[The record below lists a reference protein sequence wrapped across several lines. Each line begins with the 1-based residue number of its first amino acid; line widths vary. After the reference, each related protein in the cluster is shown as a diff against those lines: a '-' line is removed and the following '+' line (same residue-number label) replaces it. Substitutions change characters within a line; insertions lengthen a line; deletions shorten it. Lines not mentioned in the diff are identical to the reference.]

1 MLPTQLPAPG
11 QRSSTAPLHGSSDAP
26 LLAALAAR
34 ARPLLVLTENAWQAQ
49 RLLQEIPFF
58 APQLRIHLLPDWE
71 TLPWDHFSP
80 HQDLVSERLAT
91 LCQIARGDFDIALV
105 PVTTALY
112 RFAPVEYIT
121 ANTFYFRQGAKLGPD
136 ALRLQLTLAGYN
148 AVTQV
153 VAPGEYS
160 FRGGLIDLYP
170 MGSPMPYR
178 IDLFDDV
185 IDSIRSF
192 DIDSQRSIMKVPEV
206 RLLPAREFPMD
217 ETARTAFRQRFR
229 ERFEGD
235 PSRSQVYKDV
245 SKGIPTAGIEYFLPL
260 FFDKTALLTDYL
272 PQNTTLCLRPGI
284 NEAIDEFWADTRGR
298 HAMVRGD
305 LANPVLPPQEL
316 FLTEDAFFG
325 AIKGF
330 ARVDLAVV
338 TAAVADA
345 PSENDKNI
353 NKNNNL
359 QKPHSI
365 PSPALGRDKGTLEAT
380 QRVGVRVGEYGLPS
394 PLPSPRDMRGEGEK
408 QQVATAPLPP
418 LNVERRADDPL
429 HRLRTFSETFS
440 GRVLTLAETL
450 GRRETML
457 EYFREYGL
465 KPEQAAD
472 WHAFNTADA
481 RFMLGVAPLQA
492 GYIDVAANVAVIT
505 ENELY
510 ASQVRQRAA
519 RDAKRTSPEGMLR
532 DLSEVK
538 VGDPVVHEQHGIGRY
553 LGLQTM
559 DLGEGPTEFLTLE
572 YANDAKLYV
581 PVSSLH
587 LISRYSGAAADQAPL
602 HQLGSGQWD
611 KAKRKAAKQVRDT
624 AAELLALYAQ
634 RAAREGYAFKLKPH
648 DYEAFA
654 EGFPF
659 EETADQAA
667 AIKATIEDLKSS
679 KPMDRLVCGDVGF
692 GKTEVALRAAFVAVA
707 DGKQVAV
714 LVPTTLLAE
723 QHFNTF
729 SDRFAD
735 WPVKVAELS
744 RFRSAKETADALKG
758 LAEGRIDIA
767 VGTHKLVSKDVKFKN
782 LGLVIIDE
790 EHRFGVRQKE
800 QLKALRAEV
809 DVLTLTAT
817 PIPRT
822 LAMSLEGLRD
832 FSVIATAPQ
841 RRLAIKTFVSRYA
854 KSLIREAV
862 LRELKRGGQVYF
874 LHNDI
879 DTIRN
884 VEEELTRL
892 LPEARVRIAHGQMRE
907 RELELAMRDFYQGRF
922 NVLLCTTI
930 IETGIDIPTANTIII
945 NRADRFGLAQLH
957 QLRGRVGRSHH
968 QAYAYLLLPDEG
980 NITPAAKKRLE
991 AIQAMEELG
1000 SGFFLA
1006 MHDLE
1011 IRGAGE
1017 VLGDSQSG
1025 EMQEV
1030 GFNLY
1035 CAMLDAAVKSLKAG
1049 REPDLEA
1056 PLGVTTE
1063 INLHAPALLPEDY
1076 CHDVHE
1082 RLVLYKRLANCD
1094 GEDQLQLLQEEL
1106 IDRFGELPE
1115 ATRTLLDCHRLRLL
1129 GKPLGIA
1136 RIDASDAVINLQFV
1150 PNPPIEPIRII
1161 SLIQKKKNYKL
1172 AGQDRLRVETTTP
1185 DLKSRVTEIRRIFAE
1200 LG

>member
-1 MLPTQLPAPG
+1 MLPTELPAPG

-91 LCQIARGDFDIALV
+91 LCQIARSDFDIALV

-170 MGSPMPYR
+170 MGSPLPYR

-217 ETARTAFRQRFR
+217 EAARTAFRQRFR

-272 PQNTTLCLRPGI
+272 PQDTTVCLRPGI
-284 NEAIDEFWADTRGR
+284 TEAIDEFWADTRGR

-330 ARVDLAVV
+330 ARIDLATV
-338 TAAVADA
+338 TTAVAGA
-345 PSENDKNI
+345 PPEAAENT
-353 NKNNNL
+353 NKNNIL
-359 QKPHSI
+359 QT
-365 PSPALGRDKGTLEAT
+365 PS
-380 QRVGVRVGEYGLPS
+380 
-394 PLPSPRDMRGEGEK
+394 
-408 QQVATAPLPP
+408 TAPLPP
-418 LNVERRADDPL
+418 LHVERRADDPL
-429 HRLRTFSETFS
+429 HRLRAFSESFP
-440 GRVLTLAETL
+440 GRVLALAETL

-465 KPEQAAD
+465 KPAQAAD
-472 WHAFNTADA
+472 WAAFTAADA
-481 RFMLGVAPLQA
+481 PFMLGVAPLQA
-492 GYIDVAANVAVIT
+492 GYIDTAAKIAVIT

-510 ASQVRQRAA
+510 ASQVRQRAV

-572 YANDAKLYV
+572 YASEAKLYV

-611 KAKRKAAKQVRDT
+611 KAKRKAARQVRDT

-667 AIKATIEDLKSS
+667 AINATIEDLKSS

-767 VGTHKLVSKDVKFKN
+767 VGTHKLVSRDVKFKN

-841 RRLAIKTFVSRYA
+841 RRLAIKTFVARYA

-879 DTIRN
+879 DTIRG

-907 RELELAMRDFYQGRF
+907 RDLELAMRDFYQGRF

-1035 CAMLDAAVKSLKAG
+1035 CTMLDAAVKSLKEG
-1049 REPDLEA
+1049 KEPNLDA

-1094 GEDQLQLLQEEL
+1094 NEDQLQLLQEEL

-1115 ATRTLLDCHRLRLL
+1115 PTRTLLDCHRLRLL

-1150 PNPPIEPIRII
+1150 PNPPIEPIKII
-1161 SLIQKKKNYKL
+1161 SLIQKKKHYKL
-1172 AGQDRLRVETTTP
+1172 AGQDRLRVETATP
-1185 DLKSRVTEIRRIFAE
+1185 DLKSRVTEIRRLFAE

>member
-1 MLPTQLPAPG
+1 MLPNELPVPG
-11 QRSSTAPLHGSSDAP
+11 QRTSTAPLHGSSDAP
-26 LLAALAAR
+26 ALAALAAR
-34 ARPLLVLTENAWQAQ
+34 ARPLLVLTESAWQAQ

-58 APQLRIHLLPDWE
+58 APQLRVHLLPDWE

-80 HQDLVSERLAT
+80 HHDLVSERLAT

-112 RFAPVEYIT
+112 RFAPVDYIT
-121 ANTFYFRQGAKLGPD
+121 ANTFYFCQGSTLGGD

-170 MGSPMPYR
+170 MGSPLPYR

-206 RLLPAREFPMD
+206 RLLPAREFPLD
-217 ETARTAFRQRFR
+217 EAARTAFRQRFR

-260 FFDKTALLTDYL
+260 FFDRTALLTDYL
-272 PQNTTLCLRPGI
+272 PKDTTVCLRPGI
-284 NEAIDEFWADTRGR
+284 TEAIDEFWADTRGR

-325 AIKGF
+325 AIKPF
-330 ARVDLAVV
+330 ARVDLAVM
-338 TAAVADA
+338 TTAVAGSPA
-345 PSENDKNI
+345 EISENT
-353 NKNNNL
+353 NKNKHLNRSSE
-359 QKPHSI
+359 QK
-365 PSPALGRDKGTLEAT
+365 TLEA
-380 QRVGVRVGEYGLPS
+380 GGLPT
-394 PLPSPRDMRGEGEK
+394 PQPSPRLRGDGVEPEE
-408 QQVATAPLPP
+408 ATAPLPP

-429 HRLRTFSETFS
+429 HRMRAFSETFP
-440 GRVLTLAETL
+440 GRVLVLAETL

-465 KPEQAAD
+465 NCAQATD
-472 WHAFNTADA
+472 WAAFNADDA

-492 GYIDVAANVAVIT
+492 GWIDTAAKIAVVT

-510 ASQVRQRAA
+510 ASQVRQRAV

-538 VGDPVVHEQHGIGRY
+538 IGDPVVHEQHGIGRY

-572 YANDAKLYV
+572 YANEAKLYV

-634 RAAREGYAFKLKPH
+634 RAAREGYAFNLKPH

-659 EETADQAA
+659 EETPDQAT
-667 AIKATIEDLKSS
+667 AINATIEDLKSS

-744 RFRSAKETADALKG
+744 RFRTAKETTEALKG

-767 VGTHKLVSKDVKFKN
+767 VGTHKLVSKDVKFQN

-841 RRLAIKTFVSRYA
+841 RRLAIKTFVARYA

-862 LRELKRGGQVYF
+862 LRELKRGGQIYF

-907 RELELAMRDFYQGRF
+907 RDLELAMRDFYQGRF

-980 NITPAAKKRLE
+980 NITAGAKKRLE

-1025 EMQEV
+1025 EMQEI

-1035 CAMLDAAVKSLKAG
+1035 CAMLDAAVRSLKEG
-1049 REPDLEA
+1049 KEPNLDA

-1063 INLHAPALLPEDY
+1063 INLHAPALLPDDY

-1094 GEDQLQLLQEEL
+1094 SEEQLQFLQEEL
-1106 IDRFGELPE
+1106 IDRFGELPD

-1161 SLIQKKKNYKL
+1161 QLIQKKKNYKL
-1172 AGQDRLRVETTTP
+1172 AGQDRLRIETATP
-1185 DLKSRVTEIRRIFAE
+1185 DLKSRVTEIRRVFAE

>member
-1 MLPTQLPAPG
+1 MLPNELPVPG
-11 QRSSTAPLHGSSDAP
+11 QRTSTAPLHGSSDAP
-26 LLAALAAR
+26 ALAALAAR
-34 ARPLLVLTENAWQAQ
+34 ARPLLVLTESAWQAQ

-58 APQLRIHLLPDWE
+58 APQLRVHLLPDWE

-80 HQDLVSERLAT
+80 HHDLVSERLAT

-112 RFAPVEYIT
+112 RFAPVDYIT
-121 ANTFYFRQGAKLGPD
+121 ANTFYFRQGSTLGGD

-170 MGSPMPYR
+170 MGSPLPYR

-206 RLLPAREFPMD
+206 RLLPAREFPLD
-217 ETARTAFRQRFR
+217 EAARTAFRQRFR

-260 FFDKTALLTDYL
+260 FFDRTALLTDYL
-272 PQNTTLCLRPGI
+272 PKDTTVCLRPGI
-284 NEAIDEFWADTRGR
+284 TEAIDEFWADTRGR

-325 AIKGF
+325 AIKPF

-338 TAAVADA
+338 TTAVAGA
-345 PSENDKNI
+345 PPEEVKNN
-353 NKNNNL
+353 NKNNEL
-359 QKPHSI
+359 K
-365 PSPALGRDKGTLEAT
+365 T
-380 QRVGVRVGEYGLPS
+380 Y
-394 PLPSPRDMRGEGEK
+394 
-408 QQVATAPLPP
+408 ATAPLPP

-429 HRLRTFSETFS
+429 HRMRAFSETFP
-440 GRVLTLAETL
+440 GRVLVLAETL

-465 KPEQAAD
+465 HCAQAAD
-472 WHAFNTADA
+472 WAAFNADDA

-492 GYIDVAANVAVIT
+492 GWIDTAAKIAVVT

-510 ASQVRQRAA
+510 ASQVRQRAV

-538 VGDPVVHEQHGIGRY
+538 IGDPVVHEQHGIGRY

-572 YANDAKLYV
+572 YANEAKLYV

-634 RAAREGYAFKLKPH
+634 RAAREGYAFNLKPH

-659 EETADQAA
+659 EETPDQAT
-667 AIKATIEDLKSS
+667 AINATIEDLKSS

-744 RFRSAKETADALKG
+744 RFRTAKETTEALKG

-767 VGTHKLVSKDVKFKN
+767 VGTHKLVSKDVKFQN

-841 RRLAIKTFVSRYA
+841 RRLAIKTFVARYA

-862 LRELKRGGQVYF
+862 LRELKRGGQIYF

-907 RELELAMRDFYQGRF
+907 RDLELAMRDFYQGRF

-980 NITPAAKKRLE
+980 NITAGAKKRLE

-1025 EMQEV
+1025 EMQEI

-1035 CAMLDAAVKSLKAG
+1035 CAMLDAAVRSLKEG
-1049 REPDLEA
+1049 KEPNLDA

-1063 INLHAPALLPEDY
+1063 INLHAPALLPDDY

-1094 GEDQLQLLQEEL
+1094 SEEQLQFLQEEL
-1106 IDRFGELPE
+1106 IDRFGELPD

-1161 SLIQKKKNYKL
+1161 QLIQKKKNYKL
-1172 AGQDRLRVETTTP
+1172 AGQDRLRIETATP
-1185 DLKSRVTEIRRIFAE
+1185 DLKSRVTEIRRLFAE

>member
-1 MLPTQLPAPG
+1 MLPLQLPAPG
-11 QRSSTAPLHGSSDAP
+11 QRASTALLQGSSDAP
-26 LLAALAAR
+26 ALAALAAR
-34 ARPLLVLTENAWQAQ
+34 ARPLLVITESAWQAQ

-58 APQLRIHLLPDWE
+58 APQLRVHLLPDWE
-71 TLPWDHFSP
+71 TLPYDQFSP
-80 HQDLVSERLAT
+80 HHDLVSERLAT
-91 LCQIARGDFDIALV
+91 LCQMVRGDFDIALV

-112 RFAPVEYIT
+112 RMAPVDYIT
-121 ANTFYFRQGAKLGPD
+121 ANTFYFRQGAKLGAD
-136 ALRLQLTLAGYN
+136 ALRHQLVLAGYN
-148 AVTQV
+148 HVTQV

-170 MGSPMPYR
+170 MGSPLPYR
-178 IDLFDDV
+178 IDLFDEV

-206 RLLPAREFPMD
+206 RLLPAREFPLD
-217 ETARTAFRQRFR
+217 EDAQKYFRQRFR

-235 PSRSQVYKDV
+235 PSRSKVYKDI

-260 FFDKTALLTDYL
+260 FFDSTALVTDYL
-272 PQNTTLCLRPGI
+272 PPKTTLCLRPGVA
-284 NEAIDEFWADTRGR
+284 EAIDEFWADTRGR

-325 AIKGF
+325 ALKPFPRIDI
-330 ARVDLAVV
+330 AAA
-338 TAAVADA
+338 TAAMAGSPA
-345 PSENDKNI
+345 ESAENI
-353 NKNNNL
+353 NKINNL
-359 QKPHSI
+359 YDIS
-365 PSPALGRDKGTLEAT
+365 
-380 QRVGVRVGEYGLPS
+380 
-394 PLPSPRDMRGEGEK
+394 
-408 QQVATAPLPP
+408 ATASLPP

-429 HRLRTFSETFS
+429 HRLRDFVKNFD
-440 GRVLTLAETL
+440 GRVLVLAESL

-457 EYFREYGL
+457 EYFAEYDL
-465 KPEQAAD
+465 KPAQAAD
-472 WHAFNTADA
+472 YAQFNAGDA
-481 RFMLGVAPLQA
+481 RFVLSVAPLQT
-492 GYIDVAANVAVIT
+492 GYIDTAARIAVIT

-510 ASQVRQRAA
+510 AAQVRQRAA
-519 RDAKRTSPEGMLR
+519 RDAKRTAPENMLR

-538 VGDPVVHEQHGIGRY
+538 VGDPVVHETHGIGRY
-553 LGLQTM
+553 VGLQTL
-559 DLGEGPTEFLTLE
+559 DLGEGTTEFLTLE
-572 YANDAKLYV
+572 YANNDKLYV
-581 PVSSLH
+581 PVSGLH

-611 KAKRKAAKQVRDT
+611 KAKKKAAAQVRDT

-634 RAAREGYAFKLKPH
+634 RAAREGYAFNLKAH

-659 EETADQAA
+659 EETPDQAA
-667 AIKATIEDLKSS
+667 AITATLEDLKSS

-735 WPVKVAELS
+735 WPVKIAEFS
-744 RFRSAKETADALKG
+744 RFRSTSETNDALAG
-758 LAEGRIDIA
+758 IAAGRVDIA
-767 VGTHKLVSKDVKFKN
+767 IGTHKLIGKDIHFKN

-790 EHRFGVRQKE
+790 EHRFGVHQKE
-800 QLKALRAEV
+800 RLKALRAEV

-841 RRLAIKTFVSRYA
+841 RRLAIKTFVARYA

-884 VEEELTRL
+884 IEEELVRL

-907 RELELAMRDFYQGRF
+907 RDLELAMRDFYQGRF

-980 NITPAAKKRLE
+980 NITTSAKKRLE
-991 AIQAMEELG
+991 AIQSMEELG

-1025 EMQEV
+1025 EMQEI

-1035 CAMLDAAVKSLKAG
+1035 CAMLDTAVKALKAG
-1049 REPDLEA
+1049 KEPDLNA

-1063 INLHAPALLPEDY
+1063 IKLHAPALLPDAY
-1076 CHDVHE
+1076 CSDVHE
-1082 RLVLYKRLANCD
+1082 RLVLYKRLANCSSD
-1094 GEDQLQLLQEEL
+1094 DQLQLLQEEL
-1106 IDRFGELPE
+1106 IDRFGDLPDP
-1115 ATRTLLDCHRLRLL
+1115 TRILIDSHRLRIH

-1136 RIDASDAVINLQFV
+1136 RIDASDNAIQLQFV
-1150 PNPPIEPIRII
+1150 PNPPIDPMKII
-1161 SLIQKKKNYKL
+1161 KLIQTRRNYKL
-1172 AGQDRLRVETTTP
+1172 AGPDRLRIDIKIP
-1185 DLKSRVTEIRRIFAE
+1185 DLKARVAEIRKVFAE

>member
-1 MLPTQLPAPG
+1 MLPLQLPAPG
-11 QRSSTAPLHGSSDAP
+11 QRASTALLQGSSDAP
-26 LLAALAAR
+26 ALAALAAQ
-34 ARPLLVLTENAWQAQ
+34 ARPLLVITESAWQAQ

-58 APQLRIHLLPDWE
+58 APQLRVHLLPDWE
-71 TLPWDHFSP
+71 TLPYDQFSP
-80 HQDLVSERLAT
+80 HHDLVSERLAT
-91 LCQIARGDFDIALV
+91 LCQMVRGDFDIALV

-112 RFAPVEYIT
+112 RMAPVDYIT
-121 ANTFYFRQGAKLGPD
+121 ANTFYFRQGAKLGAD
-136 ALRLQLTLAGYN
+136 ALRHQLVLAGYN
-148 AVTQV
+148 HVTQV

-170 MGSPMPYR
+170 MGSPLPYR
-178 IDLFDDV
+178 IDLFDEV

-192 DIDSQRSIMKVPEV
+192 DIDSQRSIIKVPEV
-206 RLLPAREFPMD
+206 RLLPAREFPLD
-217 ETARTAFRQRFR
+217 EDAQKYFRQRFR

-235 PSRSQVYKDV
+235 PSRSKVYKDI

-260 FFDKTALLTDYL
+260 FFQDTALVTNYL
-272 PQNTTLCLRPGI
+272 PKNTTLCLRPGVS
-284 NEAIDEFWADTRGR
+284 EAIDEFWADTRGR

-316 FLTEDAFFG
+316 FLTEDAFYG
-325 AIKGF
+325 AIKAF
-330 ARVDLAVV
+330 PRIDIAAAT
-338 TAAVADA
+338 TAMAGSPAESA
-345 PSENDKNI
+345 ENI
-353 NKNNNL
+353 NKINNL
-359 QKPHSI
+359 YDIS
-365 PSPALGRDKGTLEAT
+365 
-380 QRVGVRVGEYGLPS
+380 
-394 PLPSPRDMRGEGEK
+394 
-408 QQVATAPLPP
+408 ATASLPP

-429 HRLRTFSETFS
+429 HRLRDFVNSFD
-440 GRVLTLAETL
+440 GRVLVLAESL

-457 EYFREYGL
+457 EYFAEYDL
-465 KPEQAAD
+465 KPAQAAD
-472 WHAFNTADA
+472 YAQFNAGDA
-481 RFMLGVAPLQA
+481 HFVLSVAPLQT
-492 GYIDVAANVAVIT
+492 GYIDTAARVAVIT

-510 ASQVRQRAA
+510 AAQVRQRAA
-519 RDAKRTSPEGMLR
+519 RDAKRTAPENMLR

-538 VGDPVVHEQHGIGRY
+538 IGDPVVHETHGIGRY
-553 LGLQTM
+553 VGLQTL
-559 DLGEGPTEFLTLE
+559 DLGEGTTEFLTLE
-572 YANDAKLYV
+572 YANADKLYV
-581 PVSSLH
+581 PVSGLH

-611 KAKRKAAKQVRDT
+611 KAKKKAAAQVRDT

-634 RAAREGYAFKLKPH
+634 RAAREGYAFNLKPH

-659 EETADQAA
+659 EETPDQAA
-667 AIKATIEDLKSS
+667 AITATLEDLKSS

-692 GKTEVALRAAFVAVA
+692 GKTEVALRAAFIAVA

-735 WPVKVAELS
+735 WPVKIAEFS
-744 RFRSAKETADALKG
+744 RFRSTSETNDALAG
-758 LAEGRIDIA
+758 IAAGRVDIA
-767 VGTHKLVSKDVKFKN
+767 IGTHKLIGKDIHFKN

-790 EHRFGVRQKE
+790 EHRFGVHQKE
-800 QLKALRAEV
+800 RLKALRAEV

-841 RRLAIKTFVSRYA
+841 RRLAIKTFVARHA

-884 VEEELTRL
+884 VEEELVQL
-892 LPEARVRIAHGQMRE
+892 LPEARIRIAHGQMRE
-907 RELELAMRDFYQGRF
+907 RDLELAMRDFYQGRF
-922 NVLLCTTI
+922 HVLLCPTI

-980 NITPAAKKRLE
+980 NITTSAKKRLE
-991 AIQAMEELG
+991 AIQSMEELG

-1025 EMQEV
+1025 EMQEI

-1035 CAMLDAAVKSLKAG
+1035 CAMLDTAVKALKAG
-1049 REPDLEA
+1049 KEPDLNA

-1063 INLHAPALLPEDY
+1063 IKLHAPALLPDAY
-1076 CHDVHE
+1076 CSDVHE
-1082 RLVLYKRLANCD
+1082 RLVLYKRLANCGTD
-1094 GEDQLQLLQEEL
+1094 EQLQLLQEEL
-1106 IDRFGELPE
+1106 IDRFGDLPDP
-1115 ATRTLLDCHRLRLL
+1115 TRILIDSHRLRIH

-1136 RIDASDAVINLQFV
+1136 RIDASDNAIQLQFV
-1150 PNPPIEPIRII
+1150 PNPPIDPMKII
-1161 SLIQKKKNYKL
+1161 KLIQTRRNYKL
-1172 AGQDRLRVETTTP
+1172 AGPDRLRIDIKIS
-1185 DLKSRVTEIRRIFAE
+1185 DLKARVAEIRKVFAE

>member
-1 MLPTQLPAPG
+1 MLPNELPAPG

-26 LLAALAAR
+26 ALAALAGR

-71 TLPWDHFSP
+71 TLPYDHFSP
-80 HQDLVSERLAT
+80 HHDLVSERLAT

-121 ANTFYFRQGAKLGPD
+121 ANTFYFRQGAKLGAD

-170 MGSPMPYR
+170 MGSPLPYR
-178 IDLFDDV
+178 IDLFDEV

-217 ETARTAFRQRFR
+217 EAARTAFRQRFR

-260 FFDKTALLTDYL
+260 FFDNTALLTNYL
-272 PQNTTLCLRPGI
+272 PQDTTLCLRPGI
-284 NEAIDEFWADTRGR
+284 TEAIDEFWADTRGR

-325 AIKGF
+325 AIKPF

-338 TAAVADA
+338 TTAVAGSPA
-345 PSENDKNI
+345 EISENI
-353 NKNNNL
+353 NKNKYL
-359 QKPHSI
+359 EEPTKQKTLDAGGS
-365 PSPALGRDKGTLEAT
+365 PSP
-380 QRVGVRVGEYGLPS
+380 Q
-394 PLPSPRDMRGEGEK
+394 PSPRSRGEGVNVEA
-408 QQVATAPLPP
+408 ATAPLPP
-418 LNVERRADDPL
+418 LHVERRADDPL
-429 HRLRTFSETFS
+429 HRLRAFSESFP
-440 GRVLTLAETL
+440 GRVLALAETL

-457 EYFREYGL
+457 EYFREYWL
-465 KPEQAAD
+465 KPAQAAD
-472 WHAFNTADA
+472 WAAFNTADA
-481 RFMLGVAPLQA
+481 PFMLGVAPLQA
-492 GYIDVAANVAVIT
+492 GYIDVAANLAVIT

-510 ASQVRQRAA
+510 SSQVRQRAV

-572 YANDAKLYV
+572 YADDAKLYV

-659 EETADQAA
+659 EETADQAT
-667 AIKATIEDLKSS
+667 AINATIEDLKSS

-744 RFRSAKETADALKG
+744 RFRTTKETTEALNG

-841 RRLAIKTFVSRYA
+841 RRLAIKTFVARYA

-980 NITPAAKKRLE
+980 NITAGAKKRLE

-1035 CAMLDAAVKSLKAG
+1035 CTMLDAAVKSLKAG
-1049 REPDLEA
+1049 KEPDLEA

-1063 INLHAPALLPEDY
+1063 INLHAPALLPADY

-1094 GEDQLQLLQEEL
+1094 SDEQLQLLQEEL
-1106 IDRFGELPE
+1106 IDRFGELPD
-1115 ATRTLLDCHRLRLL
+1115 ATRTLLECHRLRLL

-1150 PNPPIEPIRII
+1150 PNPPIEPIKII
-1161 SLIQKKKNYKL
+1161 TLIQKKKNYKL
-1172 AGQDRLRVETTTP
+1172 AGQDRLRIETATP

>member
-1 MLPTQLPAPG
+1 MLLPLQLPAPG
-11 QRSSTAPLHGSSDAP
+11 QRASTALLQGSSDAP
-26 LLAALAAR
+26 ALAALAAR
-34 ARPLLVLTENAWQAQ
+34 ARPLLVLTESAWQAQ

-58 APQLRIHLLPDWE
+58 APQLRVHLLPDWE
-71 TLPWDHFSP
+71 TLPYDHFSP
-80 HQDLVSERLAT
+80 HHDLVSERLAT
-91 LCQIARGDFDIALV
+91 LCQIARGEFDIALV

-112 RFAPVEYIT
+112 RMAPVDFIT
-121 ANTFYFRQGAKLGPD
+121 ANTFYFRKGEKLGAE

-148 AVTQV
+148 HVTQV

-170 MGSPMPYR
+170 MGSPLPYR
-178 IDLFDDV
+178 IDLFDEV

-192 DIDSQRSIMKVPEV
+192 DVDSQRSIMKVPEV

-217 ETARTAFRQRFR
+217 KEAQTQFRQRFR

-235 PSRSQVYKDV
+235 PSRSRVYKDV

-260 FFDKTALLTDYL
+260 FFERTALITDYL
-272 PQNTTLCLRPGI
+272 PQDTTVCLRPGVT
-284 NEAIDEFWADTRGR
+284 EAIDEFWADTRGR

-325 AIKGF
+325 AIKPF
-330 ARVDLAVV
+330 ARIDLAAAIAVV
-338 TAAVADA
+338 AGSPAEAA
-345 PSENDKNI
+345 ENT

-359 QKPHSI
+359 DEPTAS
-365 PSPALGRDKGTLEAT
+365 
-380 QRVGVRVGEYGLPS
+380 
-394 PLPSPRDMRGEGEK
+394 
-408 QQVATAPLPP
+408 APLPP
-418 LNVERRADDPL
+418 LNVERRAEDPL
-429 HRLRTFSETFS
+429 HHLRSLLNGFD
-440 GRVLTLAETL
+440 GRVLVLAESL

-457 EYFREYGL
+457 EYFAEYDL
-465 KPEQAAD
+465 KPAQAAD
-472 WHAFNTADA
+472 WAQFTASTE
-481 RFMLGVAPLQA
+481 RFVLSVAPLHT
-492 GYIDVAANVAVIT
+492 GFIDHDAKIAIVT

-510 ASQVRQRAA
+510 ATQVRQRAV

-538 VGDPVVHEQHGIGRY
+538 IGDPVVHETHGIGRY
-553 LGLQTM
+553 LGLETM
-559 DLGEGPTEFLTLE
+559 DLGEGNTEFLALE
-572 YANDAKLYV
+572 YAKADKLYV

-587 LISRYSGAAADQAPL
+587 LISRYSGAAPEQAPL

-611 KAKRKAAKQVRDT
+611 KAKKKAAAQVHDT

-634 RAAREGYAFKLKPH
+634 RATREGHAFKLTPH

-667 AIKATIEDLKSS
+667 AITATLDDLKST
-679 KPMDRLVCGDVGF
+679 KPMDRLICGDVGF

-744 RFRSAKETADALKG
+744 RFRSAKETTDALHG
-758 LAEGRIDIA
+758 LAEGRVDIA
-767 VGTHKLVSKDVKFKN
+767 IGTHKLIGRDVNFKN
-782 LGLVIIDE
+782 LGLVILDE

-800 QLKALRAEV
+800 RLKALRAEV

-822 LAMSLEGLRD
+822 LALSLEGLRD

-841 RRLAIKTFVSRYA
+841 RRLAIKTFVARYA
-854 KSLIREAV
+854 KSLIREAM
-862 LRELKRGGQVYF
+862 LRELKRGGQIYF

-892 LPEARVRIAHGQMRE
+892 MPEARIRIAHGQMRE

-980 NITPAAKKRLE
+980 NITTNAKKRLE
-991 AIQAMEELG
+991 AIQSMEELG

-1017 VLGDSQSG
+1017 VLGESQSG
-1025 EMQEV
+1025 EIHEI

-1035 CAMLDAAVKSLKAG
+1035 CTMLDAAVKSLKAG
-1049 REPDLEA
+1049 KVADLNA

-1063 INLHAPALLPEDY
+1063 INLHAPALLPADY
-1076 CHDVHE
+1076 CSDVHE

-1094 GEDQLQLLQEEL
+1094 DVDQLQLLQEEL

-1115 ATRTLLDCHRLRLL
+1115 ATRTLIDSHRLRLL

-1136 RIDASDAVINLQFV
+1136 RIDASDNVIQLQFV
-1150 PNPPIEPIRII
+1150 PNPPIEPMKII
-1161 SLIQKKKNYKL
+1161 KLIQTRKNYKL
-1172 AGQDRLRVETTTP
+1172 AGQDRLRIEIKTP
-1185 DLKSRVTEIRRIFAE
+1185 DLKARIAEIRKVFTE
-1200 LG
+1200 LS